1 MKQSDY
7 QSMLENTHLWSNQ
20 SVMEQENS
28 LSPLLEYVH
37 QNTPKKLFRFRDCSE
52 RSFDAFYRD
61 QIWTSSGD
69 TMNDDFDAR
78 MFFRI
83 EELEEWIEKQNAI
96 KSFEE
101 LLRFESKTGE
111 IPQNIKMILP
121 NIELLLQQT
130 RTMPK
135 EKFAE
140 IEAKLKNIL
149 VGGCGSYRERL
160 IQAVQQT
167 SIFACFSSTIT
178 SPLMWGHYANSASGF
193 AIAYNFKD
201 HALFDDDGSFSRQ
214 YNCELFPILYTN
226 QRFDATDY
234 AKNMWLYHI
243 ILLGLQINGLT
254 YNTNLLF
261 QLLPPIDQFISKK
274 IALYKSKDWAPEKE
288 WRLFINSNN
297 PNDRDKKHIPV
308 PKRPCALYLG
318 RKISSIN
325 EKILKSIAE
334 EKNLPIY
341 KMEVVNDHNGY
352 KLHPKRITK

>member
-28 LSPLLEYVH
+28 LSSLLEYVH

-78 MFFRI
+78 MFFRVA
-83 EELEEWIEKQNAI
+83 ELEDWIQSQNSVKNYI
-96 KSFEE
+96 E
-101 LLRFESKTGE
+101 LVKYQAETGT
-111 IPQNIKMILP
+111 IPQFIKDVLP
-121 NIELLLQQT
+121 NVEILFQQT
-130 RTMPK
+130 MNIPDETL
-135 EKFAE
+135 FS
-140 IEAKLKNIL
+140 IENRLKSTLIDH
-149 VGGCGSYRERL
+149 CASYRDAL
-160 IQAVQQT
+160 MQIIQQ
-167 SIFACFSSTIT
+167 SSLFACFSADIH
-178 SPLMWGHYANSASGF
+178 SPMMWGHYADSAAGF
-193 AIAYNFKD
+193 ALAYDFTKFP
-201 HALFDDDGSFSRQ
+201 LYDDDGQFSQ
-214 YNCELFPILYTN
+214 SYSCELYPMLYTN
-226 QRFDATDY
+226 KRFDATDY
-234 AKNMWLYHI
+234 AKNLWVHHI
-243 ILLGLQINGLT
+243 FQVGLTLNGLK
-254 YNTNLLF
+254 YDLKLLS
-261 QLLPPIDQFISKK
+261 QLLPPIDQFISKR

-297 PNDRDKKHIPV
+297 PNDGNKKHIPV

-325 EKILKSIAE
+325 EKILKCIAD